1 MELPGEVL
9 RNVHQ
14 CQPELLETV
23 RQSIRIP
30 SVTGEA
36 RPGAPYGEEVNRA
49 LCHALETAEAL
60 GFSTRNLDG
69 QVGWCEYG
77 RGREMVAVLGHLD
90 VVPAGDGWKRPPFAA
105 EVAEGCLWGRGSMD
119 DKGPLFAAL
128 YGLKALADAKA
139 PMKRRVRVLFGTNEE
154 NGSTEMPFYTSTQ
167 ELPVMGFTPDGE
179 FPVIHAEKG
188 ILNLRLSVSCGREPA
203 GVDVTCIR
211 GGTAANVVPAVC
223 EAKLRSREPGRLREA
238 LRPFCGSGCELTETE
253 DGVILRTFGK
263 SAHGSVPETGV
274 NAIARTIWLL
284 EKLPLDSGLK
294 RLAAFLNS
302 QVGAETDGHSLG
314 IAMEDSMGALTLNLG
329 TLRADGSQA
338 EAVLNIRYPVTKTAQ
353 EVLKPI
359 EARAR
364 EAGLKLELLMCAEP
378 LYYPREHPLVSR
390 LLSVYHACRGPGEPL
405 AIGGGTYAKELPNTV
420 AFGPLF
426 PGREDRNHQS
436 DESISLKELEELTRI
451 YAHAIFEL
459 ANA

>member
-1 MELPGEVL
+1 MGLPDEVIQK
-9 RNVHQ
+9 VHTY
-14 CQPELLETV
+14 QPELLETV

-30 SVTGEA
+30 SVAGEA
-36 RPGAPYGEEVNRA
+36 RPGAPYGAEVNRA
-49 LCHALETAEAL
+49 LCHALETAENL

-69 QVGWCEYG
+69 HVGWCEYG

-154 NGSTEMPFYTSTQ
+154 NGSTEMPFYTSGQ

-188 ILNLRLSVSCGREPA
+188 ILNLRLSVPCGGKSD
-203 GVDVTCIR
+203 GVDVAYIR
-211 GGTAANVVPAVC
+211 GGTAANVVPEAC
-223 EAKLRSREPGRLREA
+223 EVKLSAREPERLREA
-238 LRPFCGSGCELTETE
+238 LRPLCGSGCELMETE
-253 DGVILRTFGK
+253 DGAVLRTFGK
-263 SAHGSVPETGV
+263 SAHGSVPEKGV
-274 NAIARTIWLL
+274 NAIARTVRLM
-284 EKLPLDSGLK
+284 EKLPLESGLK
-294 RLAAFLNS
+294 RLVAFLNS
-302 QVGAETDGHSLG
+302 QVGVETDGRSLG
-314 IAMEDSMGALTLNLG
+314 VAMEDPMGALTLNLG
-329 TLRADGSQA
+329 TLRADGNQA
-338 EAVLNIRYPVTKTAQ
+338 EAVLNIRYPVTRTAR

-359 EARAR
+359 EAKAR
-364 EAGLKLELLMCAEP
+364 DAGLEVELLMCAEP
-378 LYYPREHPLVSR
+378 LYYPKEHPLVSR
-390 LLSVYHACRGPGEPL
+390 LLSVYRSCRGPGEPL

-436 DESISLKELEELTRI
+436 DEYISLKELEELTRI